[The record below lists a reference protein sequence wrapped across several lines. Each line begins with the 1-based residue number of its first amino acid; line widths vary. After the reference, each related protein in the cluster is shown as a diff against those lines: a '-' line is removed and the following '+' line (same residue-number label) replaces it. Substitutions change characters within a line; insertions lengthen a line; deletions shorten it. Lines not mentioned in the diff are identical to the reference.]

1 MLLFGLVSV
10 PPSRTNDHADVV
22 FCFLITLMALS
33 SDGGSG
39 EREDPPRVALLS
51 DGWRMSLILPN
62 YLLRQEAEEEE
73 EELGALHNQSKSPP
87 GAAEQAALPSYVPR
101 LVH

>member
-1 MLLFGLVSV
+1 MLLFGLVFV

-39 EREDPPRVALLS
+39 EREDPP
-51 DGWRMSLILPN
+51 
-62 YLLRQEAEEEE
+62 
-73 EELGALHNQSKSPP
+73 
-87 GAAEQAALPSYVPR
+87 
-101 LVH
+101 